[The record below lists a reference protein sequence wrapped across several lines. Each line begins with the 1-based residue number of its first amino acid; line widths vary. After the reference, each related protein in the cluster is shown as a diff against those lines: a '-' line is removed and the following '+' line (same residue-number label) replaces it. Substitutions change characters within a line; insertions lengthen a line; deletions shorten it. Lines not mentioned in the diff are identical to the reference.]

1 MGKFNMHK
9 EYLFSK
15 CPICEK
21 ACKKVENMGL
31 YLACCDIEGVRSG
44 QREVQKKKYFHKD
57 QNDFL
62 TFEDNDET
70 RIEWS
75 YLEITVTDL

>member
-1 MGKFNMHK
+1 
-9 EYLFSK
+9 
-15 CPICEK
+15 
-21 ACKKVENMGL
+21 MGL

-44 QREVQKKKYFHKD
+44 QKEVQKKKYFHKD